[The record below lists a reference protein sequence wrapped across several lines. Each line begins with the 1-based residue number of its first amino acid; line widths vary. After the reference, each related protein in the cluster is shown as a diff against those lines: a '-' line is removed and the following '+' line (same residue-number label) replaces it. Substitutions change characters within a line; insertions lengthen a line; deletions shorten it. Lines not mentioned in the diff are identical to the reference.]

1 MLTND
6 DILHIYTPTREIL
19 EYDTETNLLIN
30 GSLFQ
35 VVDIGGQLSE
45 RKKWIHC
52 VENITAVMFLAAL
65 SDFDQSHKMEESIA
79 LFHTIGEFFSISS
92 LIMYLC
98 DNEFPF
104 SILKNLMKITL
115 FFLLTII
122 YSEMV
127 PKFSHY
133 FISDKEG
140 YI

>member
-79 LFHTIGEFFSISS
+79 LFHTIGKFFFNFFTN
-92 LIMYLC
+92 LC

-104 SILKNLMKITL
+104 FYL
-115 FFLLTII
+115 F
-122 YSEMV
+122 
-127 PKFSHY
+127 
-133 FISDKEG
+133 
-140 YI
+140 